1 MIDFFRDLSVNPFLG
16 AGLLAG
22 LLASLACGIIG
33 PYVVTR
39 RIVFLSGAIAHIAIG
54 GVGAAIFLRYRFDPA
69 LDWLDPL
76 YGAAAAALL
85 AALLIGAVQHFAGE
99 RLDTLIGAFWAVG
112 MAAGVVL
119 IAYTPGYQ
127 VELFSYLFGNISF
140 VSWGDVALIALLDLV
155 ILLMAL
161 LFHKRLVAV
170 CLDEEYA
177 RLQGI
182 GVLTTNL
189 VLLGLVALTV
199 VTLVRVVGLILVLAL
214 LTLPA
219 ATAGHYTRRLGAMM
233 LASTLLCAFLTTL
246 PRAAVY
252 GTRVPPEAAI
262 VLCAGA
268 VYLLSVLWRW
278 LHVRARLR
286 AMAR

>member
-1 MIDFFRDLSVNPFLG
+1 M
-16 AGLLAG
+16 
-22 LLASLACGIIG
+22 
-33 PYVVTR
+33 
-39 RIVFLSGAIAHIAIG
+39 
-54 GVGAAIFLRYRFDPA
+54 
-69 LDWLDPL
+69 
-76 YGAAAAALL
+76 
-85 AALLIGAVQHFAGE
+85 
-99 RLDTLIGAFWAVG
+99 
-112 MAAGVVL
+112 
-119 IAYTPGYQ
+119 
-127 VELFSYLFGNISF
+127 
-140 VSWGDVALIALLDLV
+140 
-155 ILLMAL
+155 
-161 LFHKRLVAV
+161 
-170 CLDEEYA
+170 
-177 RLQGI
+177 
-182 GVLTTNL
+182 